1 MTDKFKNYVD
11 NIQEN
16 DIKSL
21 IISPLIVLVIAQIL
35 SIFLEMASFFIT
47 TFTSRIMYNPTDYDT
62 LISGTSFPSLV
73 VYTLLLLAIIFLVKQ
88 NSNIKFSEIGVNG
101 EKGIEY
107 FCYGS
112 LIGAFIVMIIFY
124 LLYFSNSILFEINK
138 NIVYTDIFRIFLI
151 FFIIALADQ
160 ILVRNYLLTFF
171 TKMMGIRNSVILIS
185 TLLFLI
191 CFSVAKWFKIPDI
204 ETVIY
209 LINIFLSYTL
219 FSLIY
224 YFYGNMWLLVG
235 LSAFNNFFQV
245 VVFGSRLDTVYAI
258 NPLIKLKIIEK
269 YSLLNGG
276 NYGFE
281 AGIYYT
287 TLYLAGILFMIYKI
301 TSEKQTEEDIWLNY

>member
-16 DIKSL
+16 NIKSL

-107 FCYGS
+107 FCYDS
-112 LIGAFIVMIIFY
+112 LIGAFIVIIIFY

-235 LSAFNNFFQV
+235 LSAFNNFFQT

-301 TSEKQTEEDIWLNY
+301 TSEKQIEEDTWLN

>member
-47 TFTSRIMYNPTDYDT
+47 TFTSKIMYNPTDYDT

-301 TSEKQTEEDIWLNY
+301 TSEKQIEEDIWLN

>member
-16 DIKSL
+16 NIKSL
-21 IISPLIVLVIAQIL
+21 LTSPLIVLVITQIL

-88 NSNIKFSEIGVNG
+88 NSSIKFSEIGVNG

-151 FFIIALADQ
+151 FFIVALADQ

-171 TKMMGIRNSVILIS
+171 TKMMGIKNSVILTS

-235 LSAFNNFFQV
+235 LSAFNNFFQI

-301 TSEKQTEEDIWLNY
+301 TSEKQIEEDIWLN

>member
-16 DIKSL
+16 NIKSL

-138 NIVYTDIFRIFLI
+138 NIVYTDILRIFLI
-151 FFIIALADQ
+151 FFIIALANQ

-245 VVFGSRLDTVYAI
+245 MVFGSRLDTVYAI

-301 TSEKQTEEDIWLNY
+301 TSEKQIEEDIWLN

>member
-47 TFTSRIMYNPTDYDT
+47 TFTSKLMYNPTDYDT

-171 TKMMGIRNSVILIS
+171 TKMMGIKNSVILTS

-301 TSEKQTEEDIWLNY
+301 TSEKQIEEDIWLN

>member
-21 IISPLIVLVIAQIL
+21 IISPLIVLVITQIL

-124 LLYFSNSILFEINK
+124 LLYFSKSILFEINK

-301 TSEKQTEEDIWLNY
+301 TSEKQTEEDIWLN

>member
-160 ILVRNYLLTFF
+160 ILARNYLLTFF
-171 TKMMGIRNSVILIS
+171 TKMMGIKNSVILIS

-287 TLYLAGILFMIYKI
+287 TLYLSGILFMIYKI
-301 TSEKQTEEDIWLNY
+301 TSEKQTEEDIWLN

>member
-16 DIKSL
+16 NIKSL
-21 IISPLIVLVIAQIL
+21 IISPIMVLVIAQIL

-258 NPLIKLKIIEK
+258 NPLIKLRIVEK

-287 TLYLAGILFMIYKI
+287 TLYLSGILFMIYKI
-301 TSEKQTEEDIWLNY
+301 TSEKQTEEDIWLN

>member
-1 MTDKFKNYVD
+1 MTNKFKNYVD

-301 TSEKQTEEDIWLNY
+301 TSEKQTEEDIWLN

>member
-47 TFTSRIMYNPTDYDT
+47 TFTSKLMYNPTDYDT

-88 NSNIKFSEIGVNG
+88 NSSIKFSEIGVNG

-151 FFIIALADQ
+151 FFIVALADQ

-235 LSAFNNFFQV
+235 LSAFNNFFQT

-287 TLYLAGILFMIYKI
+287 TLYLSGILFMIYKI
-301 TSEKQTEEDIWLNY
+301 TSKKQTEEDIWLN

>member
-21 IISPLIVLVIAQIL
+21 IISPLIVLVITQIL

-88 NSNIKFSEIGVNG
+88 NSSIKFSEIGVNG

-151 FFIIALADQ
+151 FFILALADQ

-287 TLYLAGILFMIYKI
+287 TLYLSGILFMIYKI
-301 TSEKQTEEDIWLNY
+301 TSEKQTEEDIWLN

>member
-47 TFTSRIMYNPTDYDT
+47 TFTSKIMYNPTDYDT

-171 TKMMGIRNSVILIS
+171 TKMMGIKNSVILIS
-185 TLLFLI
+185 TILFLI

-204 ETVIY
+204 ETIIY

-235 LSAFNNFFQV
+235 LSAFNNFFQT

-301 TSEKQTEEDIWLNY
+301 TSEKQIEEDIWLN

>member
-16 DIKSL
+16 NIKSL

-138 NIVYTDIFRIFLI
+138 NIVYTDILRIFLI

-171 TKMMGIRNSVILIS
+171 TKMMGIKNSVILIS

-258 NPLIKLKIIEK
+258 NPLIKLKIVEK

-301 TSEKQTEEDIWLNY
+301 TSEKQTEEDIWLN

>member
-101 EKGIEY
+101 GKGIEY

-138 NIVYTDIFRIFLI
+138 NIVYTDILRIFLI
-151 FFIIALADQ
+151 FFILALADQ

-235 LSAFNNFFQV
+235 FSAFNNFFQV

-258 NPLIKLKIIEK
+258 NPLIKLRIVEK

-301 TSEKQTEEDIWLNY
+301 TSEKQTEEDIWLN

>member
-16 DIKSL
+16 NIKSL
-21 IISPLIVLVIAQIL
+21 IISPIMVLVIAQIL

-301 TSEKQTEEDIWLNY
+301 TSEKQIEEDIWLN

>member
-16 DIKSL
+16 NIKSL
-21 IISPLIVLVIAQIL
+21 IISPIIVLVIAQIL

-151 FFIIALADQ
+151 FFILALADQ

-287 TLYLAGILFMIYKI
+287 TLYLSGILFMIYKI
-301 TSEKQTEEDIWLNY
+301 TSEKQTEEDIWLN

>member
-16 DIKSL
+16 NIKSL
-21 IISPLIVLVIAQIL
+21 IISPIMVLVIAQIL

-151 FFIIALADQ
+151 FFILALADQ

-235 LSAFNNFFQV
+235 LSAFNNFFQA

-287 TLYLAGILFMIYKI
+287 TLYLSGILFMIYKI
-301 TSEKQTEEDIWLNY
+301 TSEKQTEEDIWLN

>member
-151 FFIIALADQ
+151 FFIVALADQ

-301 TSEKQTEEDIWLNY
+301 TSEKQTEEDIWLN

>member
-16 DIKSL
+16 NIKSL

-151 FFIIALADQ
+151 FFILALADQ

-287 TLYLAGILFMIYKI
+287 TLYLSGILFMIYKI
-301 TSEKQTEEDIWLNY
+301 TSEKQIEEDIWLN

>member
-16 DIKSL
+16 NIKSL

-151 FFIIALADQ
+151 FFILALADQ

-258 NPLIKLKIIEK
+258 NPLMKLKIIEK

-301 TSEKQTEEDIWLNY
+301 TSEKQTEEDIWLN

>member
-16 DIKSL
+16 NIKSL
-21 IISPLIVLVIAQIL
+21 IISPIMVLVIAQIL

-47 TFTSRIMYNPTDYDT
+47 TFTSKIMYNPTDYDT

-124 LLYFSNSILFEINK
+124 SLYFSKSILFEINK

-160 ILVRNYLLTFF
+160 ILVRNYLLTLF

-258 NPLIKLKIIEK
+258 NPLIKLRIVEK

-287 TLYLAGILFMIYKI
+287 TLYLSGILFMIYKI
-301 TSEKQTEEDIWLNY
+301 TSEKQTEEDIWLN

>member
-21 IISPLIVLVIAQIL
+21 IISPLIVLVITQIL

-88 NSNIKFSEIGVNG
+88 NSSIKFSEIGVNG

-124 LLYFSNSILFEINK
+124 LLYFSKSILFEINK

-151 FFIIALADQ
+151 FFILALADQ

-235 LSAFNNFFQV
+235 LSAFNNFFQT

-258 NPLIKLKIIEK
+258 NPLIKLRIVEK

-301 TSEKQTEEDIWLNY
+301 TSEKQTEEDIWLN

>member
-16 DIKSL
+16 NIKSL
-21 IISPLIVLVIAQIL
+21 IISPLIVLVITQIL

-88 NSNIKFSEIGVNG
+88 NSSIKFSEIGVNG

-124 LLYFSNSILFEINK
+124 LLYFSKSILFEINK

-301 TSEKQTEEDIWLNY
+301 TSEKQTEEDIWLN

>member
-16 DIKSL
+16 NIKSL

-171 TKMMGIRNSVILIS
+171 TKMMGIKNSVILTS

-235 LSAFNNFFQV
+235 LSAFNNFFQT

-287 TLYLAGILFMIYKI
+287 TLYLSGILFMIYKI
-301 TSEKQTEEDIWLNY
+301 TSEKQTEEDIWLN

>member
-88 NSNIKFSEIGVNG
+88 NSSIKFSEIGVNG

-151 FFIIALADQ
+151 FFIVALADQ

-235 LSAFNNFFQV
+235 LSAFNNFFQT

-287 TLYLAGILFMIYKI
+287 TLYLSGILFMIYKI
-301 TSEKQTEEDIWLNY
+301 TSKKQTEEDIWLN

>member
-16 DIKSL
+16 NIKSL

-171 TKMMGIRNSVILIS
+171 TKMMGIKNSVILIS

-235 LSAFNNFFQV
+235 LSAFNNFFQI

-258 NPLIKLKIIEK
+258 NPLIKLRIIEK

-301 TSEKQTEEDIWLNY
+301 TSEKQTEEDIWLN

>member
-88 NSNIKFSEIGVNG
+88 NSSIKFSEIGVNG

-224 YFYGNMWLLVG
+224 YFCGNMWLLVG
-235 LSAFNNFFQV
+235 FSAFNNFFQV

-301 TSEKQTEEDIWLNY
+301 TSEKQTEEDIWLN

>member
-16 DIKSL
+16 NIKSL

-171 TKMMGIRNSVILIS
+171 TKMMGIKNSVILTS

-301 TSEKQTEEDIWLNY
+301 TSEKQIEEDIWLN

>member
-16 DIKSL
+16 NIKSL

-287 TLYLAGILFMIYKI
+287 TLYLTGILFMIYKI
-301 TSEKQTEEDIWLNY
+301 TSEKQTEEDIWLN

>member
-73 VYTLLLLAIIFLVKQ
+73 VYTLLLLTIIFLVKQ

-151 FFIIALADQ
+151 FFILALADQ

-287 TLYLAGILFMIYKI
+287 TLYLSGILFMIYKI
-301 TSEKQTEEDIWLNY
+301 TSEKQVEEDIWLN

>member
-16 DIKSL
+16 NIKSL
-21 IISPLIVLVIAQIL
+21 IISPLIVLVITQIL

-245 VVFGSRLDTVYAI
+245 VVFG
-258 NPLIKLKIIEK
+258 
-269 YSLLNGG
+269 
-276 NYGFE
+276 
-281 AGIYYT
+281 
-287 TLYLAGILFMIYKI
+287 
-301 TSEKQTEEDIWLNY
+301 

>member
-171 TKMMGIRNSVILIS
+171 TKMMGIKNSVILIS

-224 YFYGNMWLLVG
+224 YFYGNIWLLVG

-258 NPLIKLKIIEK
+258 NPLIKLRIIEK

-287 TLYLAGILFMIYKI
+287 TLYLSGILFMIYKI
-301 TSEKQTEEDIWLNY
+301 TSEKQIEEDIWLN

>member
-73 VYTLLLLAIIFLVKQ
+73 VYTLLLLTIIFLVKQ

-151 FFIIALADQ
+151 FFILALADQ

-191 CFSVAKWFKIPDI
+191 CFSVVKWFKIPDI

-235 LSAFNNFFQV
+235 LSAFNNFFQI

-287 TLYLAGILFMIYKI
+287 TLYLSGILFMIYKI
-301 TSEKQTEEDIWLNY
+301 TSEKQTEEDIWLN

>member
-16 DIKSL
+16 NIKSL

-88 NSNIKFSEIGVNG
+88 NSSIKFSEIGVNG

-107 FCYGS
+107 FYYGS
-112 LIGAFIVMIIFY
+112 LIGAFIVIIIFY
-124 LLYFSNSILFEINK
+124 LLYFSKSILFEINK

-171 TKMMGIRNSVILIS
+171 TKMMGIKNSVILIS
-185 TLLFLI
+185 TILFLI

>member
-21 IISPLIVLVIAQIL
+21 IISPIIVLVITQIL

-88 NSNIKFSEIGVNG
+88 NSSIKFSEIGVNG

-171 TKMMGIRNSVILIS
+171 TKMMGIKNSVILIS
-185 TLLFLI
+185 TILFLI

-209 LINIFLSYTL
+209 LFNIFLSYTL

-235 LSAFNNFFQV
+235 LSAFNNFFQI

-287 TLYLAGILFMIYKI
+287 TLYLSGILFMIYKI
-301 TSEKQTEEDIWLNY
+301 TSEKQIEEDIWLN

>member
-16 DIKSL
+16 NIKSL
-21 IISPLIVLVIAQIL
+21 IISPIIVLVIAQIL

-287 TLYLAGILFMIYKI
+287 TLYLSGILFMIYKI
-301 TSEKQTEEDIWLNY
+301 TSEKQAEEDIWLN

>member
-171 TKMMGIRNSVILIS
+171 TKMMGIKNSVILIS
-185 TLLFLI
+185 TILFLI
-191 CFSVAKWFKIPDI
+191 CFSVAKWFKIQDI

-258 NPLIKLKIIEK
+258 NPLIKLRIIEK

-301 TSEKQTEEDIWLNY
+301 TSEKQTEEDIWLN

>member
-21 IISPLIVLVIAQIL
+21 IISPLIVLVITQIL

-47 TFTSRIMYNPTDYDT
+47 TFTSRIMYNPTDYDI

-88 NSNIKFSEIGVNG
+88 NSSIKFSEIGVNG

-138 NIVYTDIFRIFLI
+138 NIVYTDILRIFLI
-151 FFIIALADQ
+151 FFILALADQ

-287 TLYLAGILFMIYKI
+287 TLYLSGILFMIYKI
-301 TSEKQTEEDIWLNY
+301 TSEKQTEEDIWLN

>member
-88 NSNIKFSEIGVNG
+88 NSNIKFSEIGING

-258 NPLIKLKIIEK
+258 NPLIKLKIVEK